1 MIMTPFIEA
10 SLASQI
16 TFATHQCAVAVV
28 GEIVIHNPTND
39 AIEDLVVQ
47 LVCDPPIL
55 APRAWVIDRIG
66 PKSETRVRDRSVS
79 IDGGTLSRLSERVR
93 ATVTIQL
100 LQGDVVLHESHRDL
114 IALARNEWGGA
125 SSMPELL
132 AAFVMPNDPA
142 ISEILRDAGEILR
155 RSGKQPSLNGYQSR
169 SRERV
174 WELTSA
180 IWAAV
185 SARRLI
191 YAEPPASFETA
202 GQKIRMPSD
211 VLGQGLATCL
221 DTAVLFAAACE
232 QTGLN
237 PVMAFTKG
245 HALAGVWL
253 QPMTLP
259 GLTTDDAGDLR
270 TYSALKELVMF
281 ETTLV
286 CNEPPV
292 SFSQAID
299 AGTRLISEEVEGEFV
314 YAIDLRQA
322 RARQIAPLAIELKNS
337 DGEQPEGPRI
347 VLGLEEAPVLPAFDF
362 GMFEAEKSD
371 TPEGRLEHWKR
382 KLLDLTKRNRLL
394 NLKPSKTAIRM
405 VCPDPALLE
414 DKLAADIKIS
424 IIPMES
430 LGVAAGQRSD
440 DIFQAQTGR
449 DFKKEFAAKALDRD
463 QLPSDVPEQELRSG
477 LVELYRKASSDL
489 QEGGA
494 NTLFLAI
501 GMLRWRV
508 NEKDSQSYRAPL
520 ILLPVKLERA
530 SAASNPRLSRHGDDP
545 VFNMTLLQMLR
556 QDFELRIPEL
566 ENPLP
571 EDDHGVDVTRIW
583 TIVRKAIRD
592 VPGFEVTE
600 EIVLSTFSFAKYLMW
615 KDLSDRTDELRQA
628 PFVAHMIDKPRESYS
643 RAPAFLDERELDGR
657 IDPSTLFTPLPADSS
672 QVVAI
677 HAAGS
682 DGDFVLEGPPGT
694 GKSQTIANII
704 AHNLGLGRRVL
715 FVAEKMTAL
724 NVVYERLK
732 AEGLGDFCL
741 ELHSSKA
748 NKKAVIDQLDAS
760 WRNRGTK
767 AATEWEAEAARLKGA
782 RDKLNGLVGALH
794 RPGPS
799 GVSPRAAVAT
809 ACASKF
815 APTVILDW
823 TNSLSADRAGSRE
836 GLDAMRDKARLL
848 GQAFAVLEPGD
859 FEAFDEINQT
869 EWSYAWSTDISAAA
883 SELMAANVA
892 AKTAATA
899 FAEVLKLSPPSE
911 TLSSIDALAQF
922 AATIPLA
929 AGHDLSSVLGPDG
942 KAVTERLECASET
955 LVAYREQ
962 LPRLSVQYSHAA
974 IAKVE
979 PEALDAAW
987 RAVQR
992 RIWPLNMLGKW
1003 SIAGKTRTTLTLPA
1017 RPDLEND
1024 IPLLRQFTAR
1034 LAVMLTETAALP
1046 ISAGWRGV
1054 DTDTDKIMKL
1064 AATAR
1069 AIGAATACLADDPAV
1084 LNQIRQS
1091 VRLLFVDG
1099 HEMIQAGLPIA
1110 RLAETLVDAARRLRK
1125 AAGSFAKLGSLDEGA
1140 CEDLVKS
1147 RQTAEAIVTKTPRLN
1162 AWCRWRLQR
1171 EACDS
1176 AGLGVIATAL
1186 EIGSVSGAEAP
1197 RAFDVA
1203 YCRWLAP
1210 LMIDE
1215 RPELKAFSAVEH
1227 EHLLH
1232 EFRALDQRLAK
1243 LSSGYIRARLSS
1255 DVPKAQEESITPGFA
1270 ILRREAQK
1278 QRAHKA
1284 VRQLID
1290 EMGPALTR
1298 LTPCLLMSPLSVA
1311 QYLAAGR
1318 EQFDLV
1324 IFDEASQIAVWD
1336 AIGAIARG
1344 RNAIIVGDPKQM
1356 PPTNF
1361 FNRSA
1366 ESDDDKGEA
1375 ETGTVE
1381 DLQSILEEGM
1391 AAGMKHHRLTGHYR
1405 SRHESLI
1412 AFSNQR
1418 YYASELVTYPSAET
1432 RESAVSFVRC
1442 QGVYQKGKERTNPIE
1457 AKAVVAEIVRRL
1469 RDPEL
1474 KKFTVGVVTMNAEQQ
1489 RLIRNLLDEERRA
1502 RPELEEHFR
1511 DDDGGEIETVYNLET
1526 VQGHERDVILLSVG
1540 YGPAAP
1546 GAPTMSLN
1554 FGPLNQKGGQRR
1566 LNVAITRATSEV
1578 MIFASFDPDMI
1589 DTTRTKA
1596 EAIADL
1602 KNYLEFAKF
1611 GHSTL
1616 AKAVSI
1622 NGGVDEFDSAFEEAV
1637 ATALRAKGW
1646 QVQTQVG
1653 VSKFRI
1659 DLGIVHPDAPG
1670 KFLAGVECDGAAYHS
1685 SPTARDRDRVRHT
1698 ILEQL
1703 GWSLVRLWSTDF
1715 FLDAARAIDVIHN
1728 RLSALLEADRVKIA
1742 GQNTEETNAADPA
1755 QPSSPPT
1762 VEPDNN
1768 LSSSAEV
1775 EMKTPSVASPNADGG
1790 LPSQLSAP
1798 SALAEMSASKFYDD
1812 AYKPVLQ
1819 TLCLGLI
1826 DHFGPVTFDGLA
1838 TRIARAHGFQRT
1850 GSEIKKAVW
1859 AVVDKRRPASRTAVD
1874 ETVFWPEGSKP
1885 QIYVQYRG
1893 REVQGEPRGWID
1905 TPYPEK
1911 LGLAVATLK
1920 THSADAAPAAMALQ
1934 IGLGRLR
1941 NSTRLELKRLLATA
1955 AKLVNEQHEVA
1966 AMVGPKP

>member
-1 MIMTPFIEA
+1 MVLSPFVEA

-28 GEIVIHNPTND
+28 GEIVVRNPAED
-39 AIEDLVVQ
+39 AIEDLVVD

-55 APRAWVIDRIG
+55 APKTWVIDRIG
-66 PKSETRVRDRSVS
+66 PSSETRVRDRNVS

-93 ATVTIQL
+93 AKVTIRL
-100 LQGDVVLHESHRDL
+100 RQGDAVLHESEREL
-114 IALARNEWGGA
+114 TALARNEWGGA
-125 SSMPELL
+125 TSMPELL

-142 ISEILRDAGEILR
+142 TSEILRDAGEVLR
-155 RSGKQPSLNGYQSR
+155 RSGKQPALNGYQSR

-174 WELTSA
+174 WEITSA
-180 IWAAV
+180 IWTAV

-232 QTGLN
+232 QAGLN
-237 PVMAFTKG
+237 PIIAFTKG

-299 AGTRLISEEVEGEFV
+299 SGTRLISEEVEGEFV

-322 RARQIAPLAIELKNS
+322 RARQIAPLAVELKAPDS
-337 DGEQPEGPRI
+337 GQLEGPR
-347 VLGLEEAPVLPAFDF
+347 VALGLEEAPVLPAFDF
-362 GMFEAEKSD
+362 GMFEGEKPD

-394 NLKPSKTAIRM
+394 NLKPTKTAIRM

-414 DKLAADIKIS
+414 DKLADDIKIS

-430 LGVAAGQRSD
+430 LGVAAGQRSED
-440 DIFQAQTGR
+440 VFQAQTGR
-449 DFKKEFAAKALDRD
+449 DFKKEFAANALDRD
-463 QLPSDVPEQELRSG
+463 QLPADVPEQELRAG

-494 NTLFLAI
+494 NTLFLAV

-566 ENPLP
+566 EGPLP

-583 TIVRKAIRD
+583 TIMRKAIRD

-628 PFVAHMIDKPRESYS
+628 PFVAHMIDKARESYG
-643 RAPAFLDERELDGR
+643 RAPAFLDERELDAR
-657 IDPSTLFTPLPADSS
+657 IDPSTLYTPLPADSS

-767 AATEWEAEAARLKGA
+767 TATDWEAEAARLKDA
-782 RDKLNGLVGALH
+782 RDKLNGLVEALH
-794 RPGPS
+794 RPGLS
-799 GVSPRAAVAT
+799 GVSARAAVAT

-823 TNSLSADRAGSRE
+823 ANTLSADRAGSRA
-836 GLDAMRDKARLL
+836 GLDGLRDKARLL
-848 GQAFAVLEPGD
+848 GQAFAVLEPAD
-859 FEAFDEINQT
+859 FEGFGEINQT
-869 EWSYAWSTDISAAA
+869 DWSYAWSTDISSAA
-883 SELMAANVA
+883 SELMAASVKA
-892 AKTAATA
+892 TTAATA
-899 FAEVLKLSPPSE
+899 FADALKLPSPSE

-929 AGHDLSSVLGPDG
+929 AQHDLSAVLAPDG
-942 KAVTERLECASET
+942 KAVTGRLECASEA
-955 LVAYREQ
+955 LVAYREY
-962 LPRLSVQYSHAA
+962 LPQLSVHYSHAA

-979 PEALDAAW
+979 PDDLDAAW
-987 RAVQR
+987 RVVQR
-992 RIWPLNMLGKW
+992 RIWPLNVLGQW
-1003 SIAGKTRTTLTLPA
+1003 SIAGKTRTGLALST

-1024 IPLLRQFTAR
+1024 IPLLRLLTAR
-1034 LAVMLTETAALP
+1034 LADMISETAGLP
-1046 ISAGWRGV
+1046 ASAGWRGV
-1054 DTDTDKIMKL
+1054 ETDTDNMTKFTATARAVS

-1069 AIGAATACLADDPAV
+1069 LADDPTV

-1091 VRLLFVDG
+1091 VRLLLVDG

-1110 RLAETLVDAARRLRK
+1110 RSAETLVDAAHKMRIAVDR
-1125 AAGSFAKLGSLDEGA
+1125 FASLGSLDEAA
-1140 CEDLVKS
+1140 CEDLAKS
-1147 RQTAEAIVTKTPRLN
+1147 RKIAEAIVTKTPRLN
-1162 AWCRWRLQR
+1162 AWCRWQLQR
-1171 EACDS
+1171 ESCES
-1176 AGLGVIATAL
+1176 AGLGVIAAAL
-1186 EIGSVSGAEAP
+1186 EVGSVSGAEAP

-1215 RPELKAFSAVEH
+1215 RAELKAFSAVEH
-1227 EHLLH
+1227 EHLIH

-1243 LSSGYIRARLSS
+1243 LSAGYIRARLSS

-1270 ILRREAQK
+1270 VLRREAQK

-1318 EQFDLV
+1318 EPFDLV

-1366 ESDDDKGEA
+1366 ESDDDKGES

-1381 DLQSILEEGM
+1381 DLQSILEEGL
-1391 AAGMKHHRLTGHYR
+1391 AANMKHHRLTGHYR

-1474 KKFTVGVVTMNAEQQ
+1474 KKLTIGVVTMNAEQQ

-1502 RPELEEHFR
+1502 RPELEEYFR

-1546 GAPTMSLN
+1546 GAPTMSMN

-1578 MIFASFDPDMI
+1578 IIFASFDPDMI

-1602 KNYLEFAKF
+1602 KGYLEFAKF
-1611 GHSTL
+1611 GHSAL

-1670 KFLAGVECDGAAYHS
+1670 RFLAGVECDGAAYHS
-1685 SPTARDRDRVRHT
+1685 SPTARDRDRVRHA

-1703 GWSLVRLWSTDF
+1703 GWSLVRLWSTDY
-1715 FLDAARAIDVIHN
+1715 FLDAARAIDGIHN
-1728 RLSALLEADRVKIA
+1728 RLSALLEADRIKIA
-1742 GQNTEETNAADPA
+1742 GQNIEQTDALHLASA
-1755 QPSSPPT
+1755 KGSPI
-1762 VEPDNN
+1762 VDRDIDRD
-1768 LSSSAEV
+1768 SAAEV
-1775 EMKTPSVASPNADGG
+1775 ETTTPSVQS
-1790 LPSQLSAP
+1790 P
-1798 SALAEMSASKFYDD
+1798 SANAGSPSRLFTSSAQVAVSASSFYDE
-1812 AYKPVLQ
+1812 AYRPVLQ
-1819 TLCLGLI
+1819 TLCLDLI
-1826 DHFGPVTFDGLA
+1826 DHFGPITFGHLA
-1838 TRIARAHGFQRT
+1838 AKVARAHGFQRT
-1850 GSEIKKAVW
+1850 GSEIRKTVGATVG
-1859 AVVDKRRPASRTAVD
+1859 KRRLASPTVND
-1874 ETVFWPEGSKP
+1874 ETAFWPEGSTP
-1885 QIYVQYRG
+1885 QLYIKYRG
-1893 REVQGEPRGWID
+1893 REVQGEVRDWND

-1911 LGLAVATLK
+1911 LGLAVETLRSV
-1920 THSADAAPAAMALQ
+1920 SADAAPVAMASQ
-1934 IGLGRLR
+1934 IGLERLR
-1941 NSTRLELKRLLATA
+1941 QKTRQELTDLL
-1955 AKLVNEQHEVA
+1955 VVA
-1966 AMVGPKP
+1966 ANLTEVTHES

>member
-1 MIMTPFIEA
+1 MAPFVEA
-10 SLASQI
+10 SLAPQI
-16 TFATHQCAVAVV
+16 TFASHQCAVAVI
-28 GEIVIHNPTND
+28 GEIIVHNPTVD
-39 AIEDLVVQ
+39 GIEDLVVE

-55 APRAWVIDRIG
+55 APKTWVIDRIG
-66 PKSETRVRDRSVS
+66 PKSETRVRDRNVS

-93 ATVTIQL
+93 ATVTIRL
-100 LQGDVVLHESHRDL
+100 RQGDAVLHVSQLEL
-114 IALARNEWGGA
+114 TALARNEWGGA
-125 SSMPELL
+125 ASMPELL

-142 ISEILRDAGEILR
+142 TSEILRDAGEVLR
-155 RSGKQPSLNGYQSR
+155 RSGKQPALNGYQSR

-180 IWAAV
+180 IWSAV

-232 QTGLN
+232 QAGLN
-237 PVMAFTKG
+237 PIIAFTKG

-253 QPMTLP
+253 QPVTLP

-299 AGTRLISEEVEGEFV
+299 AGTRLIGEEVEGEFV

-322 RARQIAPLAIELKNS
+322 RARQIAPLAVELKIME
-337 DGEQPEGPRI
+337 GEQSEGPR
-347 VLGLEEAPVLPAFDF
+347 VALGLEEAPVLPAFDF
-362 GMFEAEKSD
+362 GMFEGEKPD

-414 DKLAADIKIS
+414 DKLADEIKIS

-440 DIFQAQTGR
+440 DVFSAQTGR

-463 QLPSDVPEQELRSG
+463 QLPADVPEQELRAG

-494 NTLFLAI
+494 NTLFLAM

-566 ENPLP
+566 EGPLP
-571 EDDHGVDVTRIW
+571 EDDRGVDVTRIW
-583 TIVRKAIRD
+583 TIMRQAIRD

-628 PFVAHMIDKPRESYS
+628 SFVAHMIDKPRESYG
-643 RAPAFLDERELDGR
+643 RAPAFLDECELDGR

-767 AATEWEAEAARLKGA
+767 AATEWEAEAAKLKGA
-782 RDKLNGLVGALH
+782 RDKLNGLVEALH
-794 RPGPS
+794 RPGLS

-809 ACASKF
+809 ACASRF
-815 APTVILDW
+815 APTVMLDW
-823 TNSLSADRAGSRE
+823 ANMLSADRAGSRMA
-836 GLDAMRDKARLL
+836 LDALRDQARLL
-848 GQAFAVLEPGD
+848 GQAFALLEPAD

-883 SELMAANVA
+883 SELMAAGIT

-899 FAEVLKLSPPSE
+899 FAEALKLPSPSE
-911 TLSSIDALAQF
+911 TLSSIEALAQF
-922 AATIPLA
+922 AATIPLGA
-929 AGHDLSSVLGPDG
+929 EHDLSAVLGPDG
-942 KAVTERLECASET
+942 KAVTGRLECAAEA
-955 LVAYREQ
+955 LVAYRKH
-962 LPRLSVQYSHAA
+962 LPQLSVQYSHDA

-979 PEALDAAW
+979 AEALDATW
-987 RAVQR
+987 RAVKQ
-992 RIWPLNMLGKW
+992 RIWPLNVLGAW
-1003 SIAGKTRTTLTLPA
+1003 RIAGKTRTALDLA
-1017 RPDLEND
+1017 AKPDLEND
-1024 IPLLRQFTAR
+1024 IPLLRELTAR
-1034 LAVMLTETAALP
+1034 LAIMLSETTALP
-1046 ISAGWRGV
+1046 VSAGWRGV
-1054 DTDTDKIMKL
+1054 ETDTDRMKKL
-1064 AATAR
+1064 TATAR
-1069 AIGAATACLADDPAV
+1069 AIGAATASLADDPAV

-1091 VRLLFVDG
+1091 VRLLLVDG
-1099 HEMIQAGLPIA
+1099 HDMIQAGLPIA
-1110 RLAETLVDAARRLRK
+1110 RSAETLVDAAKRQRIAVDR
-1125 AAGSFAKLGSLDEGA
+1125 FASLGSLDEAA
-1140 CEDLVKS
+1140 CEDLAKL
-1147 RQTAEAIVTKTPRLN
+1147 RQIAEAIVTKTPRLN
-1162 AWCRWRLQR
+1162 AWCRWQLQR
-1171 EACDS
+1171 ETCES
-1176 AGLGVIATAL
+1176 AGLGVIAAAL
-1186 EIGSVSGAEAP
+1186 EVGSVSGAETP
-1197 RAFDVA
+1197 QAFDVA

-1210 LMIDE
+1210 LLIDE

-1227 EHLLH
+1227 EHLIH

-1243 LSSGYIRARLSS
+1243 LSAGYIRARLSS
-1255 DVPKAQEESITPGFA
+1255 DVPKAQEESTTPGFA
-1270 ILRREAQK
+1270 TLRREAQK

-1318 EQFDLV
+1318 EPFDLV

-1344 RNAIIVGDPKQM
+1344 RNVIIVGDPKQM

-1361 FNRSA
+1361 FNRSP
-1366 ESDDDKGEA
+1366 ESDDDEGGS
-1375 ETGTVE
+1375 ETATVE
-1381 DLQSILEEGM
+1381 DLQSILEEGL
-1391 AAGMKHHRLTGHYR
+1391 AANMKHHRLTGHYR

-1412 AFSNQR
+1412 AFSNHR

-1469 RDPEL
+1469 RDPKL
-1474 KKFTVGVVTMNAEQQ
+1474 KKLTIGVVTMNAEQQ

-1502 RPELEEHFR
+1502 RPELEENFR
-1511 DDDGGEIETVYNLET
+1511 DNDGGEIETVYNLET

-1540 YGPAAP
+1540 YGPAAL
-1546 GAPTMSLN
+1546 GAPTMSMN

-1602 KNYLEFAKF
+1602 KGYLEFAKF
-1611 GHSTL
+1611 GHSAL

-1622 NGGVDEFDSAFEEAV
+1622 NGGTDEFDSAFEEAV
-1637 ATALRAKGW
+1637 AHALRTKGW

-1670 KFLAGVECDGAAYHS
+1670 RFLAGVECDGAAYHS
-1685 SPTARDRDRVRHT
+1685 SPTARDRDRVRHA

-1715 FLDAARAIDVIHN
+1715 FLDAARAIDVVHN
-1728 RLSALLEADRVKIA
+1728 RLSALLEADRVKFA
-1742 GQNTEETNAADPA
+1742 GQHAEKANVPYRAAPGESSTVDSDNDPA
-1755 QPSSPPT
+1755 
-1762 VEPDNN
+1762 
-1768 LSSSAEV
+1768 SSAEV
-1775 EMKTPSVASPNADGG
+1775 ETTPPLVDSPSVDTGSPTP
-1790 LPSQLSAP
+1790 LFTSP
-1798 SALAEMSASKFYDD
+1798 ALAGVSASSFYED
-1812 AYKPVLQ
+1812 AYRPVLQ
-1819 TLCLGLI
+1819 NLCLDLI
-1826 DHFGPVTFDGLA
+1826 DHFGPITFGYLA
-1838 TRIARAHGFQRT
+1838 AKIARAHGFQRT
-1850 GSEIKKAVW
+1850 GSEIKKTVLA
-1859 AVVDKRRPASRTAVD
+1859 AIGKRRPASRTADD

-1885 QIYVQYRG
+1885 QIHTVYRG
-1893 REVQGEPRGWID
+1893 REVMGDPRGWSD

-1911 LGLAVATLK
+1911 LGLAVATLR
-1920 THSADAAPAAMALQ
+1920 TLSVDAAPAAMALQ

-1941 NSTRLELKRLLATA
+1941 NTTKQEMMGLLK
-1955 AKLVNEQHEVA
+1955 VA
-1966 AMVGPKP
+1966 ENLFDEISLPH